1 MGPAEIAQRFK
12 KKAFEAIDTR
22 RSRDW
27 MSVQLKP
34 GGAWPVLP
42 SPRNAPEPLRA
53 ALQREMEEILAG
65 RWRAF
70 GHLPIQVTDPPQW
83 HKDNLVGVDLPD
95 NHQAFALQYRSLPHH
110 ADIKLIWELSRW
122 HELTRL
128 AMAACVLDEA
138 KAARKCV
145 HWLEHWAQHNP
156 PWRGWNWTSA
166 LEAGMRLVQFAWI
179 DALLQPFAAKGEVG
193 TALEQLR
200 YEILP
205 SHAWFTW
212 RHKSFGS
219 SANNHL
225 LGELAGLIVS
235 TSRWPDLATWGAS
248 LAELQPLW
256 EREVL
261 AQFAQDG
268 GNREQALGYH
278 LFSFEFCWH
287 TRTALIAARREIS
300 PTVEQRLAHAM
311 HFFLTVH
318 GGREPWNYGDS
329 DDGFVL
335 PLFSDRTNREREW
348 HDWMADKKSPRSINY
363 WIGDSSILSGRTPP
377 PCSRSANEAH
387 PIHSSEIYP
396 DSGIAVAQSGRIFL
410 RFDASPLGYLATA
423 AHGHLDALHLSIWID
438 DIAIII
444 DPGTGAYYSDMEL
457 RNLLSSDRVHNGP
470 QPDLF
475 ERPRRL
481 GPFLWSAHHP
491 RPSIRHTAQ
500 GIIAAEHSDS
510 NMLVRRSV
518 DVSNP
523 NQVAVTDSL
532 LPDNLPSSFTVLW
545 QFAPGVVCLN
555 AEPGKFRLMRG
566 KVGLEIA
573 SGPGWERVDLV
584 TKPPPD
590 DARIP
595 QGTVSPHFRSIT
607 WAPYLKLRAGP
618 GDRQRLFITTFSVI
632 DESS

>member
-1 MGPAEIAQRFK
+1 MSPAEIARRFK

-22 RSRDW
+22 CSRDW
-27 MSVQLKP
+27 MSVQLKS
-34 GGAWPVLP
+34 GGTYPVLP
-42 SPRNAPEPLRA
+42 NPKNAPEPLRT
-53 ALQREMEEILAG
+53 ALKRDMPETLAG

-70 GHLPIQVTDPPQW
+70 GHLPIEVTDPPRW
-83 HKDNLVGVDLPD
+83 HKDNLAGVDLAD
-95 NHQAFALQYRSLPHH
+95 HHRAFALEYRTLPHH

-128 AMAACVLDEA
+128 AMAACILGED

-156 PWRGWNWTSA
+156 PYRGWNWTSA

-179 DALLQPFAAKGEVG
+179 EALLQPFVGHGEVG
-193 TALEQLR
+193 TGLEQLR

-225 LGELAGLIVS
+225 LGELAGLVIS
-235 TSRWPDLATWGAS
+235 TARWPELATWGTN
-248 LAELQPLW
+248 LDELQPLW

-268 GNREQALGYH
+268 GNREQALAYH

-287 TRTALIAARREIS
+287 TRAALIAAGREIG
-300 PTVEQRLAHAM
+300 PAVEQRLTHAM
-311 HFFLTVH
+311 QFFRNVH
-318 GGREPWNYGDS
+318 AGREPWNYGDS

-335 PLFSDRTNREREW
+335 PLFSDPIHREREW
-348 HDWMADKKSPRSINY
+348 HGWMADEKSARSINY
-363 WIGDSSILSGRTPP
+363 WIGNSSIPSGRTPP
-377 PCSRSANEAH
+377 PLSSPAQRGNS
-387 PIHSSEIYP
+387 IHSVEIYP
-396 DSGIAVAQSGRIFL
+396 DSGIAVAQNARIFL
-410 RFDASPLGYLATA
+410 RLDASPLGYLATA
-423 AHGHLDALHLSIWID
+423 AHAHLDALHLSIWID
-438 DIAIII
+438 EIAMII
-444 DPGTGAYYSDMEL
+444 DPGTGAYYSDTEL
-457 RNLLSSDRVHNGP
+457 RGLLSSHRAHNGP

-481 GPFLWSAHHP
+481 GTFLWSEHH
-491 RPSIRHTAQ
+491 RKPSIGHTNR
-500 GIIAAEHSDS
+500 GVITAEHSDS
-510 NMLVRRSV
+510 NMLMRRSL
-518 DVSNP
+518 DVSNA

-532 LPDNLPSSFTVLW
+532 HPDNLPSSFTVLW
-545 QFAPGVVCLN
+545 QFAPGVVCRN
-555 AEPGKFRLMRG
+555 SEPGKFRLTRE
-566 KVGLEIA
+566 KVGLEIVP
-573 SGPGWERVDLV
+573 GPGWERVDLV

-590 DARIP
+590 GARVP
-595 QGTVSPHFRSIT
+595 EGTVSPHFRSVT
-607 WAPYLKLRAGP
+607 WAPYLKLRASP
-618 GDRQRLFITTFSVI
+618 GDRQHLFTTTFSVI